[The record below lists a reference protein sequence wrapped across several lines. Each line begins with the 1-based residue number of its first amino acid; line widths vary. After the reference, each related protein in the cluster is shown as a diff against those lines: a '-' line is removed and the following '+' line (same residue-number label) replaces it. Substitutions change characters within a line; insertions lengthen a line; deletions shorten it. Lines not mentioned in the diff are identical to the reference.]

1 MQYRIT
7 YRHEV
12 IINAENDTE
21 ARQKWED
28 LELGQL
34 DSEGDVVSNEF
45 IEEISFEDEDY
56 KDIRASL
63 R

>member
-1 MQYRIT
+1 MEYRIT

-56 KDIRASL
+56 KEIVYR
-63 R
+63 